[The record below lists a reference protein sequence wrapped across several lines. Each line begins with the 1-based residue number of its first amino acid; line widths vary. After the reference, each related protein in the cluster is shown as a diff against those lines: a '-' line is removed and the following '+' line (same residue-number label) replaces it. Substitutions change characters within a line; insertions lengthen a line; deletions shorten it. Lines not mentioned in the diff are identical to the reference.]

1 MESLGKVENKTKS
14 FSAEK
19 KISSNNIEML
29 KNDPDFAKVA
39 SFKKWGIMWLK
50 KVHTC
55 KDRKKCGCVS
65 PLKLLSKYLNTED
78 HEILI
83 HSKYKGAFL
92 FSKTSRSNYMKLIK
106 KNRSLFETIDEN
118 TPRRLY
124 LDIDGKNADVLDK
137 AKEVLMKVL
146 PKETRMAISGSVGE
160 KRGKPYY
167 SYHIVCPDIVFK
179 DLEAMKTSGF
189 IQFIKSQ
196 KSEENG
202 IDDCVYGRN
211 QQFKSIN
218 QSKHKSNRVQNVM
231 TETEDDESHMIQVF
245 TDDFNGF
252 CLKKKF
258 SQFIK
263 LEIQKVNLKAHKS
276 GKKCGIRGFTLK
288 HIIPFPEGTKKPEVS
303 FEYDS
308 AISILNKIPN
318 PTGVG
323 KLGRTCMWCIMNWYY
338 HEGGTTFE
346 EFQNWEKPNERT
358 TPQSQEDWDKCKQ
371 LKNSW
376 GRTKIQHL
384 LEAFYGALPDPK
396 LIAFNKQFIESE
408 IKDVKNTT
416 VNEKYITKEHLS
428 KDKYQLLKM
437 E

>member
-263 LEIQKVNLKAHKS
+263 LE
-276 GKKCGIRGFTLK
+276 
-288 HIIPFPEGTKKPEVS
+288 
-303 FEYDS
+303 
-308 AISILNKIPN
+308 
-318 PTGVG
+318 
-323 KLGRTCMWCIMNWYY
+323 
-338 HEGGTTFE
+338 
-346 EFQNWEKPNERT
+346 
-358 TPQSQEDWDKCKQ
+358 
-371 LKNSW
+371 
-376 GRTKIQHL
+376 
-384 LEAFYGALPDPK
+384 
-396 LIAFNKQFIESE
+396 
-408 IKDVKNTT
+408 
-416 VNEKYITKEHLS
+416 
-428 KDKYQLLKM
+428 
-437 E
+437 